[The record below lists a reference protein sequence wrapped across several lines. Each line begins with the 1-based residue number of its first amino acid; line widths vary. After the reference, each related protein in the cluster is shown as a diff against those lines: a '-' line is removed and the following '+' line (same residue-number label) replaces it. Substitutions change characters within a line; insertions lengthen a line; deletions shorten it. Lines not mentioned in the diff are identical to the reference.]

1 MGIKEFVNP
10 CWLLMVEVELLYILM
25 QYVFDVII
33 VHDIII
39 FFCFFFFVYKCSFIA
54 TIRTCHYTDLEVHT
68 PWQGGVPVIATFKYL
83 HIKIQ
88 EIYTKPQKVE
98 YILQNFHKINFK

>member
-1 MGIKEFVNP
+1 MFCNFAKNFENSKWP
-10 CWLLMVEVELLYILM
+10 P
-25 QYVFDVII
+25 
-33 VHDIII
+33 
-39 FFCFFFFVYKCSFIA
+39 FFARKFFFENWHGYSFFFFFFFFLYKCSFIA

-68 PWQGGVPVIATFKYL
+68 PWQGGVPVIVTFKYL

>member
-39 FFCFFFFVYKCSFIA
+39 SSLKSTRV
-54 TIRTCHYTDLEVHT
+54 
-68 PWQGGVPVIATFKYL
+68 GGKD
-83 HIKIQ
+83 K
-88 EIYTKPQKVE
+88 
-98 YILQNFHKINFK
+98 